1 MMVRKWDRTLRND
14 GVKVFAISPGY
25 LATGLGAGVEMNKK
39 CGAGDSRLGGSLLG
53 TLLRGREM
61 RMRER
66 RSGEMVRCSLG
77 EEMKGSSVNRSV
89 VKRSSWTKEETPSL

>member
-1 MMVRKWDRTLRND
+1 
-14 GVKVFAISPGY
+14 
-25 LATGLGAGVEMNKK
+25 
-39 CGAGDSRLGGSLLG
+39 
-53 TLLRGREM
+53 LRGREM

-77 EEMKGSSVNRSV
+77 EEMEGSSVNRSV